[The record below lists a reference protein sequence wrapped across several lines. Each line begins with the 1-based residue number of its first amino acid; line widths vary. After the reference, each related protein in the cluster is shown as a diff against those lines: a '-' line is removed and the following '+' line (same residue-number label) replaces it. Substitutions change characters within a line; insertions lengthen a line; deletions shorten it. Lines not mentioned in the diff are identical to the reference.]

1 MILFDKWWTLVCMRL
16 CVRLFSS
23 HFVTANE
30 QRRGGG
36 RSETSGRH
44 LRSVMQRSYRGRNP
58 PLTLLHTQSQT
69 LSQKRI
75 IICSAARELSPHIQL
90 FASHFTLPFENRRGR
105 GGVAWLFF
113 IYFFIFYLRNEITE

>member
-36 RSETSGRH
+36 RFRDIREASEKRH
-44 LRSVMQRSYRGRNP
+44 AKILSRPKSATHA
-58 PLTLLHTQSQT
+58 LTYAITNTQSKT
-69 LSQKRI
+69 
-75 IICSAARELSPHIQL
+75 H
-90 FASHFTLPFENRRGR
+90 H
-105 GGVAWLFF
+105 
-113 IYFFIFYLRNEITE
+113 YL